1 VGFRHCGGQ
10 VGEAEQPGFEDFPW
24 VEGEAVQ
31 AADEGFRMPCPR
43 ALAALSCTASGMPC
57 GSFGDVMVPVPA
69 AQDAEALNSPA
80 VAPRAAGARW
90 EGFHARAR
98 GRGPRRVLLAACDLF
113 GSGEGRTAID
123 LGCGAGVDALALL
136 ARGWSVTA
144 IDGDPAALD
153 LLRARVPAGSARR
166 ARIVC
171 AAYTEA
177 VLSRADLIH
186 AGYSLPFCAP
196 AEFPVV
202 WAGIRGAL
210 LPGGVFAG
218 QLLGV
223 GDSWAGSAGMSFQD
237 LEQVRELLDGLEVLQ
252 LRETERDGEAV
263 SGPKRW
269 HVYDILA
276 RRPV

>member
-1 VGFRHCGGQ
+1 
-10 VGEAEQPGFEDFPW
+10 
-24 VEGEAVQ
+24 
-31 AADEGFRMPCPR
+31 
-43 ALAALSCTASGMPC
+43 
-57 GSFGDVMVPVPA
+57 MVSVPA
-69 AQDAEALNSPA
+69 ARDAEAVNSPA
-80 VAPRAAGARW
+80 MAPRAAGPRW
-90 EGFHARAR
+90 EGFHAQML
-98 GRGPRRVLLAACDLF
+98 GRGPRRVLLAACDLL

-144 IDGDPAALD
+144 IDKDQAALN
-153 LLRARVPAGSARR
+153 LLRAQVPAGSGGR

-171 AAYTEA
+171 AAYAEA

-196 AEFPVV
+196 AEFPAV
-202 WAGIRGAL
+202 WAGIRDAL

-223 GDSWAGSAGMSFQD
+223 RDSWAGSAGMSFQD
-237 LEQVRELLDGLEVLQ
+237 PEQVRELLDGLEVLQ
-252 LRETERDGEAV
+252 LRESVRDGEAV

>member
-1 VGFRHCGGQ
+1 
-10 VGEAEQPGFEDFPW
+10 
-24 VEGEAVQ
+24 
-31 AADEGFRMPCPR
+31 M
-43 ALAALSCTASGMPC
+43 
-57 GSFGDVMVPVPA
+57 
-69 AQDAEALNSPA
+69 
-80 VAPRAAGARW
+80 
-90 EGFHARAR
+90 
-98 GRGPRRVLLAACDLF
+98 LLAACDLF
-113 GSGEGRTAID
+113 GAGEGRMAID

-144 IDGDPAALD
+144 IDRDSAALEV
-153 LLRARVPAGSARR
+153 LRAGVPAGSAGR

-171 AAYTEA
+171 AAYSEA
-177 VLSRADLIH
+177 VLSRADLVH

-196 AEFPVV
+196 AEFPAV
-202 WAGIRGAL
+202 WAGIRNAL

-223 GDSWAGSAGMSFQD
+223 RDSWAGSAGMSFQD
-237 LEQVRELLDGLEVLQ
+237 REQVRELLDGLEVLQ

-276 RRPV
+276 RRLA